1 MDPTKSLEGLSVVV
15 WRVDVVF
22 VEKDDWKY
30 EGSTAGASGGGRTH
44 TFGLRNPYTK
54 LADKNAYQKRD
65 VRIAGGKAVISNGG
79 H

>member
-1 MDPTKSLEGLSVVV
+1 M
-15 WRVDVVF
+15 VF
-22 VEKDDWKY
+22 VEKDAWKY

-54 LADKNAYQKRD
+54 LANTNVYQKSD
-65 VRIAGGKAVISNGG
+65 VRIVGGKPVISNGG